1 MHYLSKLTLFVI
13 AFCTISSCVSLNFEI
28 QNLNEGKTITSPEVG
43 EISVGR
49 LGDTLVSKAF
59 AIFGQAYQIQKD
71 ARIGKA
77 RTKELN
83 NKIFGIPAEEFL
95 YDQTRDDFVTT
106 KWPDEGLLC
115 AGTFQ
120 LIVGFAENVCKEIET
135 GKFVLATFN
144 PYELLYVRDIEDGKV
159 KEIEKVVVGP
169 SNFKQE
175 LIYNGRVGN
184 GLKFIYREFTENLV
198 RPSFTQSVQYDLSK
212 SNVIGFK
219 TLEIEIIDATNT
231 DISYKVINHF

>member
-1 MHYLSKLTLFVI
+1 MHKIFKLPLFFI
-13 AFCTISSCVSLNFEI
+13 AFFLINSCVSLNFET

-43 EISVGR
+43 VISVGR

-59 AIFGQAYQIQKD
+59 AIFGPAYQIEKE
-71 ARIGKA
+71 AKIGSA
-77 RTKELN
+77 RTNELN
-83 NKIFGIPAEEFL
+83 NRMSLVGIPKEFL
-95 YDQTRDDFVTT
+95 YDQTRDAFVTT

-115 AGTFQ
+115 AGT
-120 LIVGFAENVCKEIET
+120 LNVCKEIET

-144 PYELLYVRDIEDGKV
+144 AYELLYVRDIEEGKV

-175 LIYNGRVGN
+175 LIYNGRVGD
-184 GLKFIYREFTENLV
+184 GLKFIYREFTENLA

-212 SNVIGFK
+212 SNIIGFK
-219 TLEIEIIDATNT
+219 TVEIEIIDATNT
-231 DISYKVINHF
+231 DISYKVIKHF